1 MGEEVA
7 LAGTACDARPWT
19 GGSLF
24 RLRDFG
30 RPSRWPLFL
39 TVVCALPV
47 PPLAAYDGW
56 PPRRSSVTQGS
67 LESRGMRRAHPAYG
81 NQRAACFAGDSTD
94 WTTCAA
100 AVLVL
105 VVVVGCQR
113 QPLETVNGHC
123 WRRHSSGATW
133 RDS

>member
-7 LAGTACDARPWT
+7 LEGTACDARPWT

-56 PPRRSSVTQGS
+56 PPRRSSVTQGFIGEPGNAPSAPS
-67 LESRGMRRAHPAYG
+67 LRKSK
-81 NQRAACFAGDSTD
+81 
-94 WTTCAA
+94 
-100 AVLVL
+100 
-105 VVVVGCQR
+105 GCMFCR
-113 QPLETVNGHC
+113 
-123 WRRHSSGATW
+123 
-133 RDS
+133 